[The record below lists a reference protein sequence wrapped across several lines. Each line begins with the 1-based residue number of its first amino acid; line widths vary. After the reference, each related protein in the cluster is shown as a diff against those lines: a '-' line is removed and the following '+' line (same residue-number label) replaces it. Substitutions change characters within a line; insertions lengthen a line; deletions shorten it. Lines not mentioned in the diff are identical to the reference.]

1 MGVTTDQTPDYYDVL
16 QISANAELETVHRV
30 YRLLAQRCHPD
41 NSETGNESRFRELNE
56 AYQVISDPERRAQYD
71 VIHSR
76 LKGERWRLV
85 STGAQSENDF
95 ETEQRVRLTVMEVL
109 YTRRRTEPESPG
121 MSPLDIETLTG
132 VAREH
137 LEFTIWYLTQKKY
150 AVRSDNSALTITA
163 EGAEYLESNY
173 KDILQRRRLTARA
186 DSA

>member
-1 MGVTTDQTPDYYDVL
+1 
-16 QISANAELETVHRV
+16 
-30 YRLLAQRCHPD
+30 
-41 NSETGNESRFRELNE
+41 
-56 AYQVISDPERRAQYD
+56 
-71 VIHSR
+71 
-76 LKGERWRLV
+76 
-85 STGAQSENDF
+85 
-95 ETEQRVRLTVMEVL
+95 
-109 YTRRRTEPESPG
+109 

-173 KDILQRRRLTARA
+173 KDILQRRRLTARP